1 MVKKFNKIS
10 PELSKELKGFED
22 IFQDYVESEEEKER
36 RRAEKQSAKSA
47 ENYELQN
54 FLEEENSRLTNIETF
69 FTKKIPAKLNFSQTE
84 RLIVDQ
90 MKKKNEI
97 KNKLLSE
104 FTSSDS
110 LIQKNLAA
118 MFNSHFS

>member
-10 PELSKELKGFED
+10 NELSKELSGFED
-22 IFQDYVESEEEKER
+22 LFQDYVESEEEKER
-36 RRAEKQSAKSA
+36 RRAEKLQAKST

-54 FLEEENSRLTNIETF
+54 FLEEEHNRLTNLETF

-84 RLIVDQ
+84 RLILEQ
-90 MKKKNEI
+90 MNRKDEI
-97 KNKLLSE
+97 KEKLVKE
-104 FTSSDS
+104 FLGQESV
-110 LIQKNLAA
+110 LMKNLAS